1 MEVRTKVWVNCQGL
15 QGRKCPFNSTAE
27 VNVLM
32 QQGLKKS
39 GHYSE
44 HFRVGAYDMRVALE
58 EARWGCHNGYR
69 MVCPQCVAEGA
80 K

>member
-1 MEVRTKVWVNCQGL
+1 MEVRAKVCVNCQGL
-15 QGRKCPFNSTAE
+15 QSRECPFNSTSE

-32 QQGLKKS
+32 HQGLKKS

-44 HFRVGAYDMRVALE
+44 HFRVSEYDMRAALE
-58 EARWGCHNGYR
+58 EVGWVHHNGYR
-69 MVCPQCVAEGA
+69 MVCPQCAAEGA

>member
-15 QGRKCPFNSTAE
+15 RGGECPFNSTAE

-39 GHYSE
+39 GRYSE
-44 HFRVGAYDMRVALE
+44 HFRVSEYDLWAALE
-58 EARWGCHNGYR
+58 EVGWVRQNIYR
-69 MVCPQCVAEGA
+69 MVCLLCAADGP